1 MLPLADEQKSPFVF
15 APSAFMNGRPAFS
28 PNGEFVAYQSN
39 ESGRYEIY
47 VQSFPSTGRKWPV
60 SSGGGGGPRW
70 SPDGRETLYMNAG
83 RELVSTRV
91 ETDGTEI
98 RIRESRVLFFVNLS
112 TGLSDSFF
120 DISADGKRFV
130 FIRSLKASSPLTVL
144 LNWDEALRN

>member
-1 MLPLADEQKSPFVF
+1 
-15 APSAFMNGRPAFS
+15 
-28 PNGEFVAYQSN
+28 
-39 ESGRYEIY
+39 
-47 VQSFPSTGRKWPV
+47 
-60 SSGGGGGPRW
+60 
-70 SPDGRETLYMNAG
+70 MNAG

-98 RIRESRVLFFVNLS
+98 RIRESHVLFFVNLS

-120 DISADGKRFV
+120 DISADGERFV